1 MSLEKEIKK
10 QISYFFHLIN
20 HPQIQNYYLKN
31 LENWDALC
39 ASLHIIRD
47 LQRSKEEYQS
57 LNSINH
63 LETIGVIQTIYIEQ
77 DSIETLKFAI
87 NEQKKEKYFTL
98 INYKK
103 IRDLRNQ
110 VFGHPS
116 EKTAGKSK
124 TRHFFDI
131 ENNQS
136 QLIKHLFWGTEKEI
150 ESENF
155 VITNLVEENSKITIA
170 YLVGFKDEI
179 KLKFENIMAN
189 YKIKFESLFKGTSY
203 TFEKL
208 LTKENDEITINTYDS
223 IDDNI
228 SKVRDG
234 LIERNMLENFQLQ
247 IEVLEFLSVKL
258 KGLFG
263 KQTHKDVE
271 FYTYAST
278 LRDNITTL
286 QKELKEVDNI
296 FE

>member
-1 MSLEKEIKK
+1 MEKEIKK
-10 QISYFFHLIN
+10 EISYFFHLIN
-20 HPQIQNYYLKN
+20 HPQIQNYYIKN
-31 LENWDALC
+31 LENCDALC

-47 LQRSKEEYQS
+47 LQRSKEEYKS

-150 ESENF
+150 ESEKF
-155 VITNLVEENSKITIA
+155 VITNLVEDNSKITIA
-170 YLVGFKDEI
+170 YLKGFKDEI

-189 YKIKFESLFKGTSY
+189 YKIKFKSLFKGTSY

-208 LTKENDEITINTYDS
+208 LTKENDEITINTYHS

-234 LIERNMLENFQLQ
+234 LIERNMLENFKLQ
-247 IEVLEFLSVKL
+247 IEVLEFLSTKL

-263 KQTHKDVE
+263 KQTYKNVE

-278 LRDNITTL
+278 LRDNIRSL
-286 QKELKEVDNI
+286 QKELKEVDNL

>member
-1 MSLEKEIKK
+1 
-10 QISYFFHLIN
+10 LIN
-20 HPQIQNYYLKN
+20 HPQIQNYYTKN

-47 LQRSKEEYQS
+47 LQRLKEEYQS

-77 DSIETLKFAI
+77 DSTETLKFAI
-87 NEQKKEKYFTL
+87 NEQKKERYFTL
-98 INYKK
+98 TNYKK

-116 EKTAGKSK
+116 EKTSGKSK
-124 TRHFFDI
+124 TRHFFGI

-155 VITNLVEENSKITIA
+155 IITNLAEENSKITIA
-170 YLVGFKDEI
+170 YLKGFKDDI
-179 KLKFENIMAN
+179 KFKFQNIMAN
-189 YKIKFESLFKGTSY
+189 YKIKFESLFKSTSY

-208 LTKENDEITINTYDS
+208 LTEENDEITINTYDS
-223 IDDNI
+223 IDNNI
-228 SKVRDG
+228 LKVRDG
-234 LIERNMLENFQLQ
+234 LIERNMLEKFQLQ
-247 IEVLEFLSVKL
+247 IEVLEFLSSKL

-263 KQTHKDVE
+263 KQTYKNVE

-278 LRDNITTL
+278 LRNNITTL